1 MLALQQPYK
10 PSPILDGPA
19 FTSNSKGKGGCFTD
33 ASAKRVNGKWK
44 YRAVALDT
52 ETGMDVIEEGL
63 GGAQVRESN
72 AVSLAVKEN
81 VRMVYVDSYAVWAG
95 ATQWLC
101 QWEALDWQE
110 KEDWKWLLL
119 QAQSR
124 HIQIGWVQAQAN
136 DQPLQTYCSNKVDQP
151 TKVKKIKI
159 DELEGSQHWYRLGEW
174 LLYKLS
180 HTGQEALFLQH
191 KAEAGQ

>member
-10 PSPILDGPA
+10 PSPILDAPA

-81 VRMVYVDSYAVWAG
+81 VRMV
-95 ATQWLC
+95 C
-101 QWEALDWQE
+101 
-110 KEDWKWLLL
+110 
-119 QAQSR
+119 
-124 HIQIGWVQAQAN
+124 
-136 DQPLQTYCSNKVDQP
+136 
-151 TKVKKIKI
+151 
-159 DELEGSQHWYRLGEW
+159 
-174 LLYKLS
+174 
-180 HTGQEALFLQH
+180 
-191 KAEAGQ
+191 